1 MEKFGAIAEYLGAW
15 LKELIKT
22 FMEAMD
28 WLEINFGGEEE
39 EVTE

>member
-1 MEKFGAIAEYLGAW
+1 MDIGALAEFLGAW

-28 WLEINFGGEEE
+28 WLSINFGGEDAAE
-39 EVTE
+39 

>member
-1 MEKFGAIAEYLGAW
+1 MEIGALAEYLGAW

-39 EVTE
+39 VTE